1 MSHAAC
7 GSRMRRWVWLIVLF
21 VIAAGVRAGWVCF
34 RYGGQVSVA
43 HEYPDEKAYWDV
55 ARSLAAGNGL
65 VDEFG
70 YRATY
75 MPGYPA
81 FLALFADRAGAPSPT
96 RLYCA
101 RLTQAVVGAFIAPV
115 VYILAAGWLSLA
127 GPELKPAGSRA
138 AIPVLAGLAVA
149 IDPFLMF
156 FSGLLLTETLFAV
169 ALALAWTC
177 VLLLC
182 RRDRRIGPAPVI
194 GVGLMLW
201 LCLMLRPS
209 AVVLILPVAVAM
221 PLARRFDRQ
230 GLVAAVAVLLLVA
243 VGLSPWAAR
252 NRRAIG
258 EWRWL
263 TTRGGISLYDGFQPQ
278 ATGASDLAHTKTM
291 PQVQGLSEVEWD
303 RFFRNQ
309 AWSAIRQDPGRAV
322 RLAWAK
328 FRRTWS
334 PWPNV
339 ANYRGSVAG
348 LAGALWT
355 ICILVLAV
363 VGWWVHRR
371 AVAAWMLL
379 LLPVAAFTLLHMVY
393 VGSVRYRLP
402 VMPFVTI
409 LAAAGLVRLV
419 AAARG
424 CRSVGRTPSALGCEK
439 PRFGDRSLL

>member
-1 MSHAAC
+1 
-7 GSRMRRWVWLIVLF
+7 MRRWGWLIVLF
-21 VIAAGVRAGWVCF
+21 VIAAGLRAGWVCF
-34 RYGGQVSVA
+34 RYGGPASPG
-43 HEYPDEKAYWDV
+43 HEYPDEKAYQDV
-55 ARSLAAGNGL
+55 ARSLAAGDGL

-81 FLALFADRAGAPSPT
+81 FLALFADGSDAFSPG
-96 RLYCA
+96 RSYWA
-101 RLTQAVVGAFIAPV
+101 RLTQAILGAFIAPV

-127 GPELKPAGSRA
+127 GFVSEQAGSRTA
-138 AIPVLAGLAVA
+138 VPVLAGLAVA
-149 IDPFLMF
+149 IDPFLVF
-156 FSGLLLTETLFAV
+156 FSGLLLTETLFVV

-177 VLLLC
+177 VLSLC
-182 RRDRRIGPAPVI
+182 RRDRRVSPAPVI
-194 GVGLMLW
+194 GAGLMLW

-209 AVVLILPVAVAM
+209 AVVLVPPVAVAIV
-221 PLARRFDRQ
+221 LARGFDRQ
-230 GLVAAVAVLLLVA
+230 GLAAAVSVLLLVA

-252 NRRAIG
+252 NRRVIG

-263 TTRGGISLYDGFQPQ
+263 TTRGGISLYDGFQSQ

-339 ANYRGSVAG
+339 ENYRGSAAG

-355 ICILVLAV
+355 ICILLSAFP
-363 VGWWVHRR
+363 GWWGYRR
-371 AVAAWMLL
+371 AVGAWMVL

-419 AAARG
+419 AVLRG
-424 CRSVGRTPSALGCEK
+424 GCPVGGRTPSSPL
-439 PRFGDRSLL
+439 R